1 MSCLATLEL
10 SVWPGGILV
19 FSAPT
24 WAIRREGKPSGF
36 RPEDHWF
43 DSSMAYKGDNMD
55 YYIEGVDHLYK
66 VIDMDG
72 VISHLKEEEL
82 CELTKNAML
91 TYSLHEALDGLE
103 RAGILIKEF
112 TGDGYEPT
120 LEEYKATADVLRE
133 AVCSK
138 YGESRLQQIEQEVE
152 NSTEL
157 AASNMRKA

>member
-1 MSCLATLEL
+1 
-10 SVWPGGILV
+10 
-19 FSAPT
+19 
-24 WAIRREGKPSGF
+24 
-36 RPEDHWF
+36 
-43 DSSMAYKGDNMD
+43 MD
-55 YYIEGVDHLYK
+55 YYIEDVDHLYK
-66 VIDMDG
+66 VIDMDS
-72 VISHLKEEEL
+72 VISRLKEEEL

-133 AVCSK
+133 AVGSK

-152 NSTEL
+152 NSIEL